1 MSLIIAGTGHRP
13 NQCEQEYVVRSKAR
27 TKLRYSKAETFI
39 SGMAP
44 GFDLWAADEALDLG
58 INVIAVRPWATH
70 EAGSEFE
77 ELYLKV
83 SNLATKVVNVSDS
96 DHYTGPQMYHAR
108 NEWMVDNATHVM
120 SYMHPE
126 CKTGGTYACVQYAKK
141 KGKPVANI
149 YNDPPF

>member
-1 MSLIIAGTGHRP
+1 MIIAVTGHRP
-13 NQCEQEYVVRSKAR
+13 SACEAEYIVRSKLR
-27 TKLRYSKAETFI
+27 TKMKYAKNIESVI
-39 SGMAP
+39 VGMAP
-44 GFDLWAADEALDLG
+44 GTDLWAADEALDLG
-58 INVIAVRPWATH
+58 INVIAARPWATH
-70 EAGSEFE
+70 EAGSKFE
-77 ELYLKV
+77 ELYSKV
-83 SNLATKVVNVSDS
+83 TNLATKVVNVSDS
-96 DHYTGPQMYHAR
+96 DHYTGPQMYYAR